1 MASTPPQI
9 SIISMMCFSMNFIVV
24 HHFADALARQVLEIA
39 GLEDRDDA
47 FLDFLAEQLLL
58 VGRDVLGQCGGG
70 LVDRLDGLENLL
82 GGLFGAADDGA
93 ELAIDLGHF
102 LAVKAVAVQGSDF
115 ALGAVDGVV
124 NEIELDFQL
133 RALLDLGAIGFQQRV
148 GIGGLARDIRGDSR
162 TVAGVTEAR
171 HLCADRAQLG
181 HDLTMHRA
189 DLAAFDGRHD
199 NWRVA
204 QKGLFDT
211 KTFAIDRHEFFP
223 PLHFACVLNRCDLT

>member
-1 MASTPPQI
+1 MQ
-9 SIISMMCFSMNFIVV
+9 
-24 HHFADALARQVLEIA
+24 
-39 GLEDRDDA
+39 
-47 FLDFLAEQLLL
+47 
-58 VGRDVLGQCGGG
+58 
-70 LVDRLDGLENLL
+70 DG
-82 GGLFGAADDGA
+82 
-93 ELAIDLGHF
+93 DL
-102 LAVKAVAVQGSDF
+102 

-133 RALLDLGAIGFQQRV
+133 RALLDLGAVGFQQRV

-162 TVAGVTEAR
+162 TVAGVAEAR

-181 HDLTMHRA
+181 HDLTMHRT

-204 QKGLFDT
+204 QKGLFNT

-223 PLHFACVLNRCDLT
+223 PLHFRVCSKPMRFNVRFTPEHVVTAVCPRPHTND